1 MEHNLDDLI
10 ADYLNGT
17 LDLETRRDFEH
28 RLAAEPEL
36 AARVELE
43 QGVAAALDAFAPENK
58 LRANLRQISE
68 KYNTPETLEME
79 VGKVVPGHA
88 WRWWALVALLALG
101 GWAYWN
107 MHAPL
112 PSMPPLESPATTP
125 AEEAKKPD
133 EPEKSAP
140 LKQTQPMAAAFKP
153 IAKLESY
160 IGSQTR
166 SGNLRFRVDEPQSG
180 STLPTRAGLTT
191 FRLAGKIEGDLP
203 VQATFKAL
211 IFSHEQQAF
220 EAMRPLESQ
229 VLEFDPNGAF
239 KFQKQWKLSPGLYY
253 LLIEDQQSGEWA
265 FVDKF
270 FVH

>member
-10 ADYLNGT
+10 ADYLSDA
-17 LDLETRRDFEH
+17 LDPETRQDFER

-43 QGVAAALDAFAPENK
+43 RSVAEALDAFAPENK
-58 LRANLRQISE
+58 LRANLRQLSE
-68 KYNTPETLEME
+68 KYNTPETLEKDVAE
-79 VGKVVPGHA
+79 VAPGKA
-88 WRWWALVALLALG
+88 WRWWVLVASLALG
-101 GWAYWN
+101 GWVYWN
-107 MHAPL
+107 MRAPL
-112 PSMPPLESPATTP
+112 PSLQPLESPATAP

-140 LKQTQPMAAAFKP
+140 VKHTQPMAAAFRP

-166 SGNLRFRVDEPQSG
+166 SGSLSFRVNEPQSG
-180 STLPTRAGLTT
+180 STLPTRAGLST

-203 VQATFKAL
+203 IQSNFKVL
-211 IFSHEQQAF
+211 IFSNEQQAF
-220 EAMRPLESQ
+220 EAMHPVESQ

-239 KFQKQWKLSPGLYY
+239 SFQKQWKLSPGLYY
-253 LLIEDQQSGEWA
+253 FLIEDQQSGEWA
-265 FVDKF
+265 FIDKV